1 MGVTRLITAFVVG
14 LATCTAAA
22 QEIPSGLTELVRGAR
37 LNEPVAAWCRAE
49 FRSGHPDAFAVA
61 VTSAPGGGRYVA
73 LDSDGGVIEL
83 GRFKRTA
90 DLSCYSRAEAEKLDG
105 TLRKS
110 ETIHGQIKPRWNTTV
125 VCGFV
130 DHTTAV
136 CWQYSPADRAFVKV
150 GEWIT

>member
-14 LATCTAAA
+14 LATYTAAA
-22 QEIPSGLTELVRGAR
+22 QEIPSGLTELIRGAR

-49 FRSGHPDAFAVA
+49 FRSGHPGAFAVA
-61 VTSAPGGGRYVA
+61 LTSAPGGGRYVA

-105 TLRKS
+105 TIRKS
-110 ETIHGQIKPRWNTTV
+110 ETVHGRIKPRWNTTV

-130 DHTTAV
+130 DDTTAV
-136 CWQYSPADRAFVKV
+136 CWQYSPADRAFAKV